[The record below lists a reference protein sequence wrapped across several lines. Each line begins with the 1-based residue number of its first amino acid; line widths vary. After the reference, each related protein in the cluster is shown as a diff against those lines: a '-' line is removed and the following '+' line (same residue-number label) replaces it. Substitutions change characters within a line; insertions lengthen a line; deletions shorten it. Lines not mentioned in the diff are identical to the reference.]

1 MEIADEDLM
10 QRVGAGDAEAC
21 RVLVERHL
29 GRVVAFADRVLG
41 NPSDARDVAQDVFA
55 RVWTSAASW
64 RPGPARFTTWL
75 HRVALN
81 LCLDRL
87 ARRREATLDDAP
99 DPIDPGANP
108 ARRVEEDETARIV
121 GAAVAALPERQRVA
135 LALCHYQGLRNDEA
149 AEIMDVTVE
158 ALESLL
164 ARARRTLRERL
175 QPVAGELLGA

>member
-1 MEIADEDLM
+1 MDIADEDLM

-29 GRVVAFADRVLG
+29 GRVVAFAHRVLG
-41 NPSDARDVAQDVFA
+41 NPSEARDVAQDVFA

-64 RPGPARFTTWL
+64 RPGSARFTTWL

-87 ARRREATLDDAP
+87 ARRRETSLDDAP
-99 DPIDPGANP
+99 DPVDPAP
-108 ARRVEEDETARIV
+108 SPVRQLEDGETTRIV
-121 GAAVAALPERQRVA
+121 GAAIAALPERQRIA
-135 LALCHYQGLRNDEA
+135 LALCHYQGLRNDQA
-149 AEIMDVTVE
+149 AEIMDITVE

-175 QPVAGELLGA
+175 RAVAGELLEA

>member
-1 MEIADEDLM
+1 MDIADEDLM
-10 QRVGAGDAEAC
+10 LRVGTGDAEAC

-41 NPSDARDVAQDVFA
+41 SASEARDVAQDVFT

-64 RPGPARFTTWL
+64 RPGSARFTTWL

-87 ARRREATLDDAP
+87 ARRRETSLDDAP
-99 DPIDPGANP
+99 DPADPAANP
-108 ARRVEEDETARIV
+108 ARRVEEDETARVV
-121 GAAVAALPERQRVA
+121 GAAVASLPERQRIA
-135 LALCHYQGLRNDEA
+135 LALCQYQGLRNDEA

-175 QPVAGELLGA
+175 RPVARELLEG